1 MKSKMIVLF
10 VLSCV
15 ALLSLSTQGGVKTK
29 AKVKKVKASEVS
41 EKQSRNFG
49 NPVIYGTRQHPGK
62 RLSSADLR
70 SEIELRREIE
80 RRARDFQLINEFP
93 LGQLLTYDYVAYYTN
108 DYHAVNLGGGA
119 IFQIWNEINPKKRES
134 LLQDW
139 RIAADALSVKVS
151 NKFHET
157 QLTDEQGLSK
167 AFSSFTNAY
176 VLFVKDLDDIQT
188 NSHSKCVGLLDIH
201 YRFQE
206 MISSGRNVLYYQK
219 PPSNELKQNADTE
232 EDGTFITFIVV
243 GFCWL
248 CLCGLFYVGK
258 AYWDAFHK
266 KSEKKE

>member
-1 MKSKMIVLF
+1 MRSKMIVLF

-29 AKVKKVKASEVS
+29 AKVKKVKAGEVS
-41 EKQSRNFG
+41 EKQSMNFG

-70 SEIELRREIE
+70 AAIIE
-80 RRARDFQLINEFP
+80 RRKARAFPLINQFP

-108 DYHAVNLGGGA
+108 DYHTVNLGCGA
-119 IFQIWNEINPKKRES
+119 IYQIWNEINPKKRES

-139 RIAADALSVKVS
+139 RIVADALSVKVS
-151 NKFHET
+151 NKFYET
-157 QLTDEQGLSK
+157 QLTDEQGLCK

-176 VLFVKDLDDIQT
+176 ALFIKDLDDIQT
-188 NSHSKCVGLLDIH
+188 NSDSKCVGLLDIH
-201 YRFQE
+201 YRFKE
-206 MISSGRNVLYYQK
+206 MISSGDNVLDYQK
-219 PPSNELKQNADTE
+219 PQQNDLTQKADTE
-232 EDGTFITFIVV
+232 KDGTLITFIVV

-258 AYWDAFHK
+258 AYWDVFHK
-266 KSEKKE
+266 KSKKKE

>member
-10 VLSCV
+10 VLSFV
-15 ALLSLSTQGGVKTK
+15 ALLSFSTQGGVKTK

-41 EKQSRNFG
+41 EKQSRDIG
-49 NPVIYGTRQHPGK
+49 KPVIYGTRQHPGK
-62 RLSSADLR
+62 RRSSADLR
-70 SEIELRREIE
+70 AAVVE
-80 RRARDFQLINEFP
+80 RRAMAFPLINEFP

-108 DYHAVNLGGGA
+108 DYQAVNLGGGA
-119 IFQIWNEINPKKRES
+119 IYQIWNEINPKKRES

-139 RIAADALSVKVS
+139 RIAADGLSVKVS
-151 NKFHET
+151 NKFNET

-219 PPSNELKQNADTE
+219 PPSNELKQEADTE

-243 GFCWL
+243 GFSWL

-266 KSEKKE
+266 KSEKEE

>member
-15 ALLSLSTQGGVKTK
+15 ALLSLSTQGGVRTK

-41 EKQSRNFG
+41 EKQSRNFV

-62 RLSSADLR
+62 RRSSA
-70 SEIELRREIE
+70 ELRAAVIE
-80 RRARDFQLINEFP
+80 RRKARAFSLINEFP

-108 DYHAVNLGGGA
+108 DYHVVNLGGGA
-119 IFQIWNEINPKKRES
+119 IYQIWNEINQKKRES

-139 RIAADALSVKVS
+139 RIAADALNVKVS
-151 NKFHET
+151 NKFNET
-157 QLTDEQGLSK
+157 QLTDEQGLCK

-188 NSHSKCVGLLDIH
+188 NSDSKCVGLLDIH

-206 MISSGRNVLYYQK
+206 MISSGDNVLDYQK
-219 PPSNELKQNADTE
+219 PQQNDLTQKADTE
-232 EDGTFITFIVV
+232 ENGTLITFIVV

-258 AYWDAFHK
+258 ACWDAVHK
-266 KSEKKE
+266 KSEKEE